1 MFKCDKDSDI
11 ETFLHDKAINHL
23 ERGICNVF
31 LILDEAE
38 FDNNNI
44 KVLAYYT
51 LSHRSVGFH
60 DETSKTKIKD
70 VSGFKDR
77 ISTHVVLIG
86 QLGKYIS
93 NGNSAELCISDI
105 LEFAFETIRAS
116 NELIPCRAVLIEC
129 SETIHNLQIYE
140 NEGFKFL
147 QIDND
152 FYQYYKILD

>member
-1 MFKCDKDSDI
+1 MD
-11 ETFLHDKAINHL
+11 
-23 ERGICNVF
+23 RGICSVF

-38 FDNNNI
+38 FDNNSI

-51 LSHRSVGFH
+51 LSHRNVEFH
-60 DETSKTKIKD
+60 DETSKTKIKA

-77 ISTHVVLIG
+77 TRTHVVLIG

-93 NGNSAELCISDI
+93 NGSSAELCISNI

-129 SETIHNLQIYE
+129 SEAIHNLQIYE

-147 QIDND
+147 QLDNG